1 MIVCHTKREWKSEW
15 EWDKKSDL
23 VWYLVKKSICGGFD
37 NAIIIYDPQVSSIAH
52 SDMTSSTIFYGF
64 KLGALENV
72 LSMLRII
79 INEFDLNNHHTSDV
93 TQSEVRAMSSIWSDE
108 VET

>member
-1 MIVCHTKREWKSEW
+1 M
-15 EWDKKSDL
+15 
-23 VWYLVKKSICGGFD
+23 KKSICGGFD